1 MAPSDGTLDILIG
14 KLNDDEKDFLQ
25 KLINIQV
32 AESFEKALKGDDLIS
47 SIIRKIVYQRIPN
60 VRPLLI
66 KNFSSENLEY
76 FDSREKVLSFIQ
88 NVLKTG
94 ASHGNRTRLNIM
106 GHPGSGKT
114 SLIQSIRFVY
124 LILYLR
130 LYHHEIN

>member
-14 KLNDDEKDFLQ
+14 SLNDDEKDFLQ

-76 FDSREKVLSFIQ
+76 FDSREKVLSFIE

-94 ASHGNRTRLNIM
+94 ASQGNRTRLNMM

-124 LILYLR
+124 CIQ
-130 LYHHEIN
+130 I